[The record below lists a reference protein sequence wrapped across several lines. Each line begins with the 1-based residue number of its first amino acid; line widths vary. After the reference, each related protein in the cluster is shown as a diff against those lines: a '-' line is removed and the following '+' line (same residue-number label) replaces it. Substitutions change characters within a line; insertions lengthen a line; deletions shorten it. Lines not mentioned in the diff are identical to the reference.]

1 MRAEDDK
8 ITEKDLVVTRLS
20 LTLDEEAI
28 SQFVDKAVDI
38 SVVAQRQV
46 HVNRNVLKTKET
58 SQLRYT
64 GYQVVDVPVVLVVQV
79 PQEQVVAKTVEIPR
93 SLLGE
98 KIVAIPEVRTI
109 QGTRTSESFRISVIG
124 VSIHSFVFEVS
135 VSFHLLASLVVMRQ
149 CVPWMIKLCEWS
161 PQSQS
166 CDLKCQLSFFCEKVL
181 FHFETSR

>member
-1 MRAEDDK
+1 MRVEDDK

-20 LTLDEEAI
+20 LTLDEEEI
-28 SQFVDKAVDI
+28 SQFIDKAVDI
-38 SVVAQRQV
+38 PAAAQRQV
-46 HVNRNVLKTKET
+46 HLNRNVQKTKEI

-79 PQEQVVAKTVEIPR
+79 LQEQLVAKTVEIPR

-109 QGTRTSESFRISVIG
+109 QGTRTSESFRTSDVG

-135 VSFHLLASLVVMRQ
+135 VYFDLLALLVVMRQ
-149 CVPWMIKLCEWS
+149 CVPWMIKSCEWS
-161 PQSQS
+161 TKIPIIRSEMPS
-166 CDLKCQLSFFCEKVL
+166 LLL
-181 FHFETSR
+181 FQ